1 MQTQKTKLQECLS
14 TVKNVVDN
22 YKLYHIGSDSTERSV
37 DNLIFTCSTYL
48 DKKIEKLELDLTKE
62 ESPVYGSCL
71 VFPDGNYVICFVNN
85 LNYCWKRFVI
95 CKEVFH
101 AVLDDEIC
109 HNMDIGSFIDEVM
122 LSLPES
128 MLLFSDPNWK
138 ASPSATLEMLAEI
151 AAMEFMFPYDSR
163 LAEINGIEDR
173 VNYLE
178 IAEKHKIPQVMVE
191 RYLSK
196 TYISFL
202 SP

>member
-1 MQTQKTKLQECLS
+1 
-14 TVKNVVDN
+14 
-22 YKLYHIGSDSTERSV
+22 LYHIGSDSTERSV